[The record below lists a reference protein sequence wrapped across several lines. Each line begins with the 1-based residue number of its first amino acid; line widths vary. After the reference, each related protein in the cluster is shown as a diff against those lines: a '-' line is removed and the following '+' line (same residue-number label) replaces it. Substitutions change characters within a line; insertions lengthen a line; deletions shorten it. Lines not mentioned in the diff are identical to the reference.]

1 LDQDN
6 LPVIGKWHSI
16 WFIHTFYFIYLN
28 GLWLEPMLEN
38 EPKSFD
44 MNEIQAKKKTSATNI
59 QSMVNMTKLDWEEIV
74 KVFNIDTPVIPD
86 LAN

>member
-1 LDQDN
+1 
-6 LPVIGKWHSI
+6 
-16 WFIHTFYFIYLN
+16 
-28 GLWLEPMLEN
+28 MLEN